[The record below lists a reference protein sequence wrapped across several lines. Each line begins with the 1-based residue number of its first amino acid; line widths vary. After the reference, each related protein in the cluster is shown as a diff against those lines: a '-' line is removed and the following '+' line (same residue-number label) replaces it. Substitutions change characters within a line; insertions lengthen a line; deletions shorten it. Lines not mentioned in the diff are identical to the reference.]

1 MTNYRIGEVKKA
13 ARMFAALSDENR
25 LRLLHALRRGELC
38 VCRLVALLGLSTST
52 VSKHLSILRDAGLLD
67 SRKSGR
73 WVYYRLADQTDF
85 PIMGKKASAIFQA
98 MEKSSVIR
106 TDDKELKRIC
116 RQDVDD
122 LCRDLAKR

>member
-1 MTNYRIGEVKKA
+1 NYRIGEVKKA

-25 LRLLHALRRGELC
+25 LRLLDALRRGELC

-85 PIMGKKASAIFQA
+85 PIMGKKAPAIFQA